1 MYVFKITT
9 FVLMKRIL
17 DKIELFLLCFTVFA
31 IPIHIKVTSVSIALL
46 LVVALLKKENYLEFA
61 KLYKNPKFLILILP
75 YFMFLFGMFNTRHV
89 TDGIIQ
95 VEIVTSLL
103 LFPIIFTAY
112 KSNTLK
118 YRAEFIQSFFII
130 GVLASYLICLSVAIP
145 AYFNT
150 KDFNVFFYQVFS
162 SVIKGPHHLSYYV
175 VFAIAIILA
184 SLINKTPLLFK
195 TKKMTGLKVIV
206 LVICSI
212 FLFQLS
218 SKATILLFLVIV
230 SFIFIYSVVKKLVP
244 YKISIPAIVLVV
256 VFSVFAF
263 STPKVHL
270 RFKKFIS
277 AMEHREVVDLK
288 SQESTAMRIAAFRA
302 GTGIIKENFW
312 FGVGTGD
319 IAYHM
324 SDYYKDNNYQGAYI
338 HHISPHN
345 QFVRSFVMHG
355 VFGFLSIV
363 AMFGLMIYVA
373 IKEKH
378 FLLMFWI
385 IIMIPLFM
393 VEDMLGIQ
401 DGIIFFCFY
410 SSYFILNPSETKILF
425 KRKPDLSVESDVSP

>member
-1 MYVFKITT
+1 
-9 FVLMKRIL
+9 MKRIL
-17 DKIELFLLCFTVFA
+17 DQIELFLLCFTVFA

-46 LVVALLKKENYLEFA
+46 LVVAFLKKENYQEFA
-61 KLYKNPKFLILILP
+61 GLYKNPKFLILILP
-75 YFMFLFGMFNTRHV
+75 YFMFLLGMLNTRHV

-118 YRAEFIQSFFII
+118 YRAELIQSFLIL
-130 GVLASYLICLSVAIP
+130 GVLVAYLVCLSVAIP
-145 AYFNT
+145 AYINT
-150 KDFNVFFYQVFS
+150 KDFNVFFYQLFS
-162 SVIKGPHHLSYYV
+162 GVIKGPHHLSYYV
-175 VFAIAIILA
+175 VFSIAILIS
-184 SLINKTPLLFK
+184 SLINKTPLIYNG
-195 TKKMTGLKVIV
+195 KKMVGLKLALIFVCTV
-206 LVICSI
+206 

-218 SKATILLFLVIV
+218 SKATILLYLAIV
-230 SFIFIYSVVKKLVP
+230 GFTFIYSVAKKIVSL
-244 YKISIPAIVLVV
+244 KIAVPAIVLVV
-256 VFSVFAF
+256 ILAAAAF

-270 RFKKFIS
+270 RFSKFFS
-277 AMEHREVVDLK
+277 AVENREEVDLK
-288 SQESTAMRIAAFRA
+288 SQESTALRMAAFKA

-319 IAYHM
+319 MAYHM
-324 SDYYKDNNYQGAYI
+324 SDYYKENNYQGAYI

-363 AMFGLMIYVA
+363 AMFVLMIYVA

-378 FLLMFWI
+378 FLLMFWVF
-385 IIMIPLFM
+385 IMIFLFN
-393 VEDMLGIQ
+393 VEDILGIQ

-410 SSYFILNPSETKILF
+410 TSYLVLNPKETLIRQKPQSVE
-425 KRKPDLSVESDVSP
+425 KPDISS

>member
-1 MYVFKITT
+1 
-9 FVLMKRIL
+9 MKRIL
-17 DKIELFLLCFTVFA
+17 DQIELFLLCFTVFA

-46 LVVALLKKENYLEFA
+46 LVVAFLKKENYQAFA
-61 KLYKNPKFLILILP
+61 GLYKNPKFLILILP
-75 YFMFLFGMFNTRHV
+75 YFMFLLGMLNTRHV

-118 YRAEFIQSFFII
+118 YRAELIQSFLIL
-130 GVLASYLICLSVAIP
+130 GVLVAYLVCLSVAIP
-145 AYFNT
+145 AYINT

-162 SVIKGPHHLSYYV
+162 GVIKGPHHLSYYV
-175 VFAIAIILA
+175 VFSIAILIS
-184 SLINKTPLLFK
+184 SLINKTPLIYNG
-195 TKKMTGLKVIV
+195 KKMAGLKLV
-206 LVICSI
+206 LILICTI

-218 SKATILLFLVIV
+218 SKATILLYLAIV
-230 SFIFIYSVVKKLVP
+230 GFSFIYSVAKKIVSF
-244 YKISIPAIVLVV
+244 KIAVPAIVLVV
-256 VFSVFAF
+256 ILAAVAF

-270 RFKKFIS
+270 RFSKFFT
-277 AMEHREVVDLK
+277 AVENREEVDLK
-288 SQESTAMRIAAFRA
+288 SQESTALRMAAFRA

-319 IAYHM
+319 MAYHM
-324 SDYYKDNNYQGAYI
+324 SDYYKENNYQGAYI

-378 FLLMFWI
+378 FLLMFWVF
-385 IIMIPLFM
+385 IMIFLFN
-393 VEDMLGIQ
+393 VEDILGIQ

-410 SSYFILNPSETKILF
+410 TSYLVLNPKETLIRQKPESVE
-425 KRKPDLSVESDVSP
+425 KPDISS